1 LAQPDNPQVTPQS
14 GAAGAS
20 AVAGPLGAS
29 DAIPLG
35 STLVRATIAF
45 AVALVVGLLG
55 YLAIVVPGK
64 WFPSVSQVG
73 FTARELVMSRGT
85 ATLEGDDLVVTAPV
99 ETGTALIVV
108 SANLRSS
115 DYPVVE
121 WVARDVPADAD
132 VRLIWRT
139 DYAPAKTNSAPVA
152 VAYGGLLPVDL
163 SRHPDW
169 IGRVTGLG
177 LAIRAPLAQPIRIR
191 GAVAKPMG
199 AAEVLADR
207 FREWTAFEGWSG
219 TSINTLSG
227 GTDVQDLPL
236 PALLF
241 AAVALAGVALAGMA
255 RWRPHWYRA
264 SPAWTFAILFVF
276 AWFLLDARWVV
287 NLARQVPLTAGQY
300 AGKDWRERH
309 LAAEDGPLFGF
320 VEKARGV
327 MPAPPARVFVLADA
341 DYFRGRAAYHLYPY
355 NVYYEPYRNATPP
368 PERLMA
374 GDWIFVYQRR
384 GVQYDRAQ
392 ELLRWDGGVPV
403 HAELKLLDRGGA
415 LFRVK

>member
-1 LAQPDNPQVTPQS
+1 MAQPDNPQVTPHS
-14 GAAGAS
+14 GAAAASIATGPIGAS
-20 AVAGPLGAS
+20 VANTIHGTLVRVAIALAVAGMVCL
-29 DAIPLG
+29 I
-35 STLVRATIAF
+35 
-45 AVALVVGLLG
+45 G
-55 YLAIVVPGK
+55 YLASALPGK

-73 FTARELVMSRGT
+73 FAARELGMSRGT
-85 ATLEGDDLVVTAPV
+85 ATLEGDDLMVTAPD
-99 ETGTALIVV
+99 ETGAAIVV
-108 SANLRSS
+108 VKADLRSS
-115 DYPVVE
+115 DYPTIA

-132 VRLIWRT
+132 VRLFWRN

-152 VAYGGLLPVDL
+152 VAYGRLLPVDL

-177 LAIRAPLAQPIRIR
+177 LAIRSPLAQPIRVR
-191 GAVAKPMG
+191 GAIAKPMG

-207 FREWTAFEGWSG
+207 FREWTAFEAWSG

-227 GTDVQDLPL
+227 GADIQDLPL

-241 AAVALAGVALAGMA
+241 SAVALAGAALAGVA

-287 NLARQVPLTAGQY
+287 NLARQVSLTADQY
-300 AGKDWRERH
+300 AGKNWRERH
-309 LAAEDGPLFGF
+309 LAAEDGPLFSF

-327 MPAPPARVFVLADA
+327 LPTPPARVFVLADA
-341 DYFRGRAAYHLYPY
+341 HYFRGRAAYHLYPY

-368 PERLMA
+368 AERLA
-374 GDWIFVYQRR
+374 PGDWIFVYQRR

-392 ELLRWDGGVPV
+392 ELLRWDGGVTVP
-403 HAELKLLDRGGA
+403 AELKLLDKGGA